1 MQKLQKM
8 VKIKMTRTK
17 LEKFC
22 LSVFLPVYSL
32 AKKKGGEG
40 ASHWPPPLD
49 PPMNRINII
58 KQLTP
63 KLKHIVNKYN

>member
-32 AKKKGGEG
+32 AKKKRGGG
-40 ASHWPPPLD
+40 GDPLD
-49 PPMNRINII
+49 PPMDCLLN
-58 KQLTP
+58 
-63 KLKHIVNKYN
+63 